1 VLGRI
6 GLAGMFDVGK
16 LTIRE
21 AAIAVRAQLE
31 PVPVSESIESEEIS
45 RQSEIRILRQVAAQ

>member
-21 AAIAVRAQLE
+21 AEIAVRAQLE
-31 PVPVSESIESEEIS
+31 PVPVSESIESEEVS